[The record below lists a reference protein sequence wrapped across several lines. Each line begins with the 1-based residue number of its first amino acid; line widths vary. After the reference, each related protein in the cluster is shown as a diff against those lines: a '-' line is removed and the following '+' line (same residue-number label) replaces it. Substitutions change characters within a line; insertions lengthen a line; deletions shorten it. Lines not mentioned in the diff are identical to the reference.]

1 MPWLAAAA
9 VAAPVIGGMMGGM
22 AASKD
27 RKQQKKMMKAALAEL
42 ERLGLPPDLSGPLLL
57 KEFQSAGIYTPEMEE
72 DLSSEVEESVTA
84 QIKEDPGLRQAQMQA
99 LNSLQQR
106 AKVGLSAEDRAAL
119 NQVRSE
125 SQRDANANREAIRQR
140 MLSQGMGGSGTEL
153 MMLLQGDQGAADQAA
168 AGSDALMSQAQS
180 RALDALGQSGRM
192 AGDVRAQDFGVEETK
207 ARALDERNRFLNE
220 NSIARQRQNVSTRNE
235 AQRLN
240 LAEQQQIAKAN
251 TQLANAEQL
260 RQRNEQGAFF
270 DRKASLAGQK
280 ASAKVGQAAQYG
292 QQADRTAQ
300 QYAGIG
306 SAIGTGIGGYA
317 QMQNTNNQVGLDR
330 QARYSQTGLSP
341 DAAGGT
347 TGYSRDYLSDEM
359 LKENVDYTDDEV
371 QAWLD
376 SLSLKVNGKK
386 RK

>member
-9 VAAPVIGGMMGGM
+9 VAGPVIGGIMGGM

-57 KEFQSAGIYTPEMEE
+57 KEFQSSGIYTPEMEE
-72 DLSSEVEESVTA
+72 DLNSEVQESVVA
-84 QIKEDPGLRQAQMQA
+84 QIKEDPGLREAQMQA
-99 LNSLQQR
+99 LGSLQQR

-125 SQRDANANREAIRQR
+125 TQRDSEAKRQQIMQTMQSR
-140 MLSQGMGGSGTEL
+140 GQGGGGADL
-153 MMLLQGDQGAADQAA
+153 MAQLQSAQGAADQAA
-168 AGSDALMSQAQS
+168 AGSDTLMAQAQS

-207 ARALDERNRFLNE
+207 ARALDERNRFLAD
-220 NSIARQRQNVSTRNE
+220 NSIARQRQNVGARNE
-235 AQRLN
+235 AQKLN
-240 LAEQQQIAKAN
+240 LAEQQQIANAN

-260 RQRNEQGAFF
+260 RQRTEQGAFF
-270 DRKASLAGQK
+270 DRKATLAGQK
-280 ASAKVGQAAQYG
+280 ASARLGQAAHYG

-300 QYAGIG
+300 QYAGVG
-306 SAIGTGIGGYA
+306 SAIGTGIGGFA
-317 QMQNTNNQVGLDR
+317 QMQNTNANAALDR
-330 QARYSQTGLSP
+330 EDKY
-341 DAAGGT
+341 
-347 TGYSRDYLSDEM
+347 SDET
-359 LKENVDYTDDEV
+359 LKENIDYTDDEV

-376 SLSLKVNGKK
+376 GLSLKVNGKK
-386 RK
+386 RTK

>member
-27 RKQQKKMMKAALAEL
+27 RKQQKKMIKRALQEL
-42 ERLGLPPDLSGPLLL
+42 EKVGVPPDLSGPLLL

-72 DLSSEVEESVTA
+72 DLNSEMQESVVA
-84 QIKEDPGLRQAQMQA
+84 QIKEDPGLREAQMQA

-125 SQRDANANREAIRQR
+125 TQRDSEAKRQQIMQTMQSR
-140 MLSQGMGGSGTEL
+140 GQGGGGADL
-153 MMLLQGDQGAADQAA
+153 MAQLQSAQGAADQAA
-168 AGSDALMSQAQS
+168 AGSDTLMAQAQS

-192 AGDVRAQDFGVEETK
+192 ATDVRGQEFGIEETK
-207 ARALDERNRFLNE
+207 ARALDERNRFLQE
-220 NSIARQRQNVSTRNE
+220 NSIARQRSNVGALNE

-240 LAEQQQIAKAN
+240 LAEQQRISTAN
-251 TQLANAEQL
+251 TQLANAESE
-260 RQRNEQGAFF
+260 RQNQAKRDLYQDKLDLA
-270 DRKASLAGQK
+270 KAKSSAQVAQ
-280 ASAKVGQAAQYG
+280 ASAAGDR
-292 QQADRTAQ
+292 ADRTAS

-317 QMQNTNNQVGLDR
+317 QMQNTNANAEADR
-330 QARYSQTGLSP
+330 KAK
-341 DAAGGT
+341 
-347 TGYSRDYLSDEM
+347 LSDET